1 MDKIPKLIGDWW
13 DNAMDPFIEKSKIIY
28 TQLQTKK
35 GELITKEQELVQ
47 NRRELEARQSEV
59 EGKEAELAQVTST
72 LAELREK
79 IEAIDYQT
87 LSSLA
92 QGSARYALKL
102 ANNQHINMNIGVF
115 ISTSNMSVYDPLQ
128 DEVITNNLISAIQAF
143 IQAYNIEFQSQG
155 KENRYKNI
163 ATDVV
168 DELLPSQENS
178 LALMS
183 GIILNE
189 EVFTELVNN
198 SLINEESRKILRY
211 ILNGLIEKLVFSF
224 KELLDRINIRFENT
238 VVSEN
243 TMEE

>member
-1 MDKIPKLIGDWW
+1 
-13 DNAMDPFIEKSKIIY
+13 MDPFIEKSKIIY